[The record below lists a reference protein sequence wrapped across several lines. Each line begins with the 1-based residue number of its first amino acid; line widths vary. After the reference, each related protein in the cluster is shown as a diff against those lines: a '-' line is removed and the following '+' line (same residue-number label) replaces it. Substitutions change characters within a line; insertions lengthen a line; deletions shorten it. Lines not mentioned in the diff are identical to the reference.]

1 MEPSSIAAAIAMIL
15 SSQSVPL
22 SLPVRRLRLPTGW
35 RRAGGLLLAILVVLG
50 GAALFVR
57 WPAVVL
63 HWQQATA
70 DAAQRERA
78 LWLPD
83 YRVEIEA
90 RPLAGIAA
98 NVSGL
103 TYDPDRRTLFAV
115 TNARPGVIEL
125 SLAGDV
131 LRRIP
136 LSGIGDPEAIEY
148 VGPGAYVLADER
160 QQALVH
166 VRIDEGTR
174 AIDAGQAPRLALGIG
189 RNGNKGFEGL
199 AFDAASG
206 RLFVA
211 KERDPQRIYEV
222 RGFPYAAT
230 AAVDIAE
237 DKVRDASLPG
247 SDLAGL
253 HFDAASGHLLAL
265 SEESRRLVEFAAD
278 GRPLSSLSLAA
289 GRSGLQRAVPQAEGV
304 TLDEQGRLY
313 LVSEPNLFYRFT
325 RQPPANPA
333 G

>member
-1 MEPSSIAAAIAMIL
+1 MVPSSIAAATAMTP
-15 SSQSVPL
+15 SSLSVPL
-22 SLPVRRLRLPTGW
+22 SLPVRRLRLAAGW
-35 RRAGGLLLAILVVLG
+35 RRAAGLLLAILVVLG

-70 DAAQRERA
+70 DAAQREGA
-78 LWLPD
+78 LWLPA

-115 TNARPGVIEL
+115 TNARPEIIEL

-136 LSGIGDPEAIEY
+136 VSGVDDPEAIEY

-166 VRIDEGTR
+166 VRIDGQTQ
-174 AIDAGQAPRLALGIG
+174 AVDAGRAPRLALGIG

-222 RGFPYAAT
+222 RGFPFAAT

-237 DKVRDASLPG
+237 DTVRDASLPG

-253 HFDAASGHLLAL
+253 DFDAASGHLLAL

-278 GRPLSSLSLAA
+278 GRPLSSLSLTA

-325 RQPPANPA
+325 RQPPASPA